1 MRGFIFTLFFLFI
14 LPGLLFGQISEG
26 GRPLEVPALKSRGIP
41 LIKMPKVDNKILQ
54 QKAFFTEQEELKLK
68 PFQFAH
74 GFDVNISPET
84 NGQWTY
90 NINGFDVWQI
100 QIVSSGAYS
109 LNLIFEQFSLP
120 FGARLFLYNEK
131 ENQYR
136 GAFTSYN
143 NKSTGKFAV
152 APVAGDELIVQYEV
166 PAGHNGKNDFV
177 ISQVNHDFV
186 GILKNSDRRPMGITA
201 GSCNIDIN
209 CDEGDAWADIKDA
222 VCRIIV
228 NGKEICTGTLL
239 NNTKED
245 QRPYVISAAH
255 CYDMKKYA
263 ETSVYTFNYES
274 PYCAPLDGDPSNS
287 VSGALMKAFSDS
299 LDFSLVELSVVPP
312 PEFRPFYSGWDRQG
326 NLPDSSTS
334 IHHPQ
339 GDIKKIAYDSDP
351 AVFSGFSSDY
361 TPNGF
366 IKIFRWDG
374 GVTEAGSSGGPLF
387 NRQKNLI
394 GTLTG
399 GQATC
404 SNPVNDYF
412 SRFDLAWEYKP
423 DSSAQLKY
431 WLDPLGKNSRTF
443 QGKRFY
449 EDENRC
455 LAFTH
460 LEDFDDHQNVI
471 LTSNNTFSGYWGGT
485 NNVGITQ
492 FSERYYFPGTI
503 SLAGVSVGVGK
514 IHLTASPSQKNI
526 KVNVYNGSE
535 LPETL
540 LHSETVDIKSFV
552 ADAMNFI
559 GFTKQVE
566 PSDTFFVGFEL
577 DNLEPQDTFVVYQ
590 SLRDVT
596 RKNFFFFNQNGIW
609 YNFKTENTESK
620 SMVNVFELVACNV
633 SGMVNDTP
641 LVNNPMEA
649 LIYPNPAYT
658 VFSFE
663 AGQEIIPQN
672 ISVFN
677 LIGQSVN
684 ARMELV
690 SEKKIKIDLSGNIP
704 GVYFVRFKTE
714 NGMISKKVTYMPW

>member
-1 MRGFIFTLFFLFI
+1 M
-14 LPGLLFGQISEG
+14 
-26 GRPLEVPALKSRGIP
+26 EVPALKSRGIP
-41 LIKMPKVDNKILQ
+41 QVKMPEVDNKILQ
-54 QKAFFTEQEELKLK
+54 QKAFVTGQEELKLK

-84 NGQWTY
+84 SGQWTY
-90 NINGFDVWQI
+90 NVQGYDVWQI
-100 QIVSSGAYS
+100 RIVSAGAYS
-109 LNLIFEQFSLP
+109 LNLIFDQFRLP
-120 FGARLFLYNEK
+120 YGARLFLYNEK

-166 PAGHNGKNDFV
+166 PAGHNGINDFV

-186 GILKNSDRRPMGITA
+186 GILKYSDRRPMGITA

-239 NNTKED
+239 NNTNED
-245 QRPYVISAAH
+245 LRPYVISAAH
-255 CYDMKKYA
+255 CYDMLKYA

-274 PYCAPLDGDPSNS
+274 PYCAPLDGDPSHS
-287 VSGALMKAFSDS
+287 VSGAVMKAFSDS
-299 LDFSLVELSVVPP
+299 LDFSLVELSIVPP

-334 IHHPQ
+334 IHYPQ

-351 AVFSGFSSDY
+351 AAYSNFASEY

-399 GQATC
+399 GQANCTD
-404 SNPVNDYF
+404 PVNDYF

-449 EDENRC
+449 DDENLC

-460 LEDFDDHQNVI
+460 LQDFDDHQNVI
-471 LTSNNTFSGYWGGT
+471 LTSNNAFSGYWGGT
-485 NNVGITQ
+485 NSAGITE
-492 FSERYYFPGTI
+492 FSEKYFLPGTV

-514 IHLTASPSQKNI
+514 IQLTASPLQKNI
-526 KVNVYNGSE
+526 RVKVYQGGS
-535 LPETL
+535 LPKTL
-540 LHSETVDIKSFV
+540 LHSETVDIKSLV

-559 GFTKQVE
+559 GFTRPVE
-566 PSDTFFVGFEL
+566 PTDTFFVGFEL
-577 DNLEPQDTFVVYQ
+577 NNLEPQDTFVVYQ
-590 SLRDVT
+590 SLRDAA
-596 RKNFFFFNQNGIW
+596 RENYFFFKQNETW
-609 YNFKTENTESK
+609 YNFKAENTESK

-649 LIYPNPAYT
+649 LIYPNPANT
-658 VFSFE
+658 TFSFE

-684 ARMELV
+684 AKKELV
-690 SEKKIKIDLSGNIP
+690 SDKKIKIDLSGNIP
-704 GVYFVRFKTE
+704 GVYFVRFKTKDR
-714 NGMISKKVTYMPW
+714 MISRKVTYMPW